1 MDIKNGTKVNLPSNL
16 IGNFNHETNFRHKSL
31 LTNTQVSKIL
41 KAFANGSLTN
51 SKLWNTQL
59 SKIVQLAGFISGP
72 PITPEIPSLRDLIIS
87 SFKRIKKYRY

>member
-16 IGNFNHETNFRHKSL
+16 IGNCNHETNFRHKSL

-51 SKLWNTQL
+51 SKL
-59 SKIVQLAGFISGP
+59 
-72 PITPEIPSLRDLIIS
+72 
-87 SFKRIKKYRY
+87 